1 MFIFVLAKLTKQILI
16 IPVLK
21 KKILNILKYTAFTS
35 LGVTLFWLV
44 YRDQDFTRI
53 FQTLKNDVDYKW
65 VALALFFGLLS
76 HISRTLRWKIA
87 LEPLGEKPKTTN
99 AFITVM
105 AAYFMNLL
113 LPRMGEFVRCGL
125 LSKYE
130 KIPFSK
136 LFGTVITERIVDVLM
151 LFVLLM
157 MTAILEMDKLIQFGS
172 QNPEVVSKIKAL
184 IQSPFLWAFLFICV
198 AGLVVYLRI
207 ANKKGG
213 ENKLIKIF
221 NDFLLGIKSIL
232 SMKRYKAYIA
242 HTFFIW
248 FMYFSMLYSMFFSLG
263 FTRHLS
269 PEAGLTTFTMTSF
282 SMVAP
287 VQGGIGAWHFMAE
300 KALSLYGV
308 ESADG
313 KLFALLAHSSTNIFI
328 IIVGAICLIILPV
341 VNRNYNPKSKSE
353 IENS

>member
-1 MFIFVLAKLTKQILI
+1 VLAKLTKQTLNF
-16 IPVLK
+16 PVLK
-21 KKILNILKYTAFTS
+21 KKILNILKYTAFTA
-35 LGVTLFWLV
+35 LGVTLFWLQ
-44 YRDQDFTRI
+44 YRHQDFNRI
-53 FQTLKNDVDYKW
+53 FHVLINDVNYWW

-87 LEPLGEKPKTTN
+87 LEPLGEKPKTSN

-136 LFGTVITERIVDVLM
+136 LFGTVVTERIVDVLM
-151 LFVLLM
+151 LFVLLL

-172 QNPEVVSKIKAL
+172 QNPVVLSKIKTL
-184 IQSPFLWAFLFICV
+184 IQSPILWAVLILCV
-198 AGLVVYLRI
+198 AGLIIYLRMM
-207 ANKKGG
+207 NKKNG
-213 ENKLIKIF
+213 ENKLVKIF

-242 HTFFIW
+242 HSFFIW
-248 FMYFSMLYSMFFSLG
+248 LMYFLMLYTYFFSLG
-263 FTRHLS
+263 FTSNL
-269 PEAGLTTFTMTSF
+269 PPQAALTTFTMTSF

-287 VQGGIGAWHFMAE
+287 VQGGIGPWHFMAE
-300 KALSLYGV
+300 QSLLLYGV
-308 ESADG
+308 TSENG
-313 KLFALLAHSSTNIFI
+313 YTFAFLAHTCTNIFI
-328 IIVGAICLIILPV
+328 LVVGAFCLIILPKI
-341 VNRNYNPKSKSE
+341 NRKYNPKT
-353 IENS
+353 